1 MKLALI
7 NPYRKLFD
15 PPLGLA
21 YIASYLK
28 KYGDFNNIIIID
40 KEDPIEKIKKE
51 KPDLIGVSAMFLD
64 FDKINTMANEIKKEF
79 DVPLLLGGPHVSSMP
94 HNFLSFNFDVGV
106 IGEGEQTTLELM
118 QLFEKEGNFDPKK
131 LTSIKGIVFRNERN
145 VLQITE
151 ARPLIEPLDKIP
163 FPARD
168 LLKMKEV
175 YLIPRK
181 GSFNEIGVY
190 SNMISSR
197 GCPYNCTFCSPS
209 MFWKKFRCF
218 SPEYV
223 VEEMNF
229 LISSYK
235 LDGIII
241 WDDLFVVGKQRL
253 EKIVKLVKDE
263 GINEKVKFWVFARAN
278 LVNREIAK
286 LLKEMNVTA
295 IGFGLESGSE
305 KILKYLKKGTVTIE
319 DNKRAIKLCKEQG
332 IKTMGNFIIG
342 SPDETE
348 EDLQQTF
355 DLFTNKNLDESY
367 IHQLTPFPGTQI
379 WDYAKQKGIV
389 SDDINKLDFS
399 QFSLDGY
406 KPGLVMA
413 ERISKE
419 KLREWYD
426 KFRNAELRK
435 NYNIK
440 LNPKMF
446 LNPIFFKKIVS
457 NPHEVFRYVR
467 KIFIKSLNK

>member
-1 MKLALI
+1 
-7 NPYRKLFD
+7 
-15 PPLGLA
+15 
-21 YIASYLK
+21 
-28 KYGDFNNIIIID
+28 
-40 KEDPIEKIKKE
+40 
-51 KPDLIGVSAMFLD
+51 
-64 FDKINTMANEIKKEF
+64 
-79 DVPLLLGGPHVSSMP
+79 
-94 HNFLSFNFDVGV
+94 
-106 IGEGEQTTLELM
+106 
-118 QLFEKEGNFDPKK
+118 
-131 LTSIKGIVFRNERN
+131 
-145 VLQITE
+145 
-151 ARPLIEPLDKIP
+151 
-163 FPARD
+163 
-168 LLKMKEV
+168 
-175 YLIPRK
+175 
-181 GSFNEIGVY
+181 
-190 SNMISSR
+190 
-197 GCPYNCTFCSPS
+197 
-209 MFWKKFRCF
+209 
-218 SPEYV
+218 
-223 VEEMNF
+223 
-229 LISSYK
+229 
-235 LDGIII
+235 
-241 WDDLFVVGKQRL
+241 
-253 EKIVKLVKDE
+253 
-263 GINEKVKFWVFARAN
+263 
-278 LVNREIAK
+278 
-286 LLKEMNVTA
+286 
-295 IGFGLESGSE
+295 
-305 KILKYLKKGTVTIE
+305 
-319 DNKRAIKLCKEQG
+319 
-332 IKTMGNFIIG
+332 MGNFIIG